1 MAISSNDII
10 GKAQTVLQDIAGTRW
25 TTTELLSWLNDG
37 QREVCLLKPS
47 VSATN
52 QSVTLV
58 AGTKQNIPAT
68 GLQVLRIVRNLTS
81 TGAGGK
87 VVRVISRDV
96 LDTRKPLW
104 HTATATTLADHY
116 TFDELD
122 PRTFY
127 VYPPNTGNGYIEVVF
142 SVQPTQVA
150 ANGNITIPD
159 IHANNLL
166 DYILYRA
173 YAKEADN
180 AGNGARSAQHYKAMQ
195 MSLGIKIQL
204 DSVTSPNTR
213 TVPTQG

>member
-10 GKAQTVLQDIAGTRW
+10 GKAQTILQDESATRW

-52 QSVTLV
+52 QAVTMV
-58 AGTKQNIPAT
+58 TGTKQSIPVG
-68 GLQVLRIVRNLTS
+68 GLQVLRLVRNLS
-81 TGAGGK
+81 SAGVGGK
-87 VVRVISRDV
+87 VVRVIDRDV

-104 HTATATTLADHY
+104 HSQKATAVVDHY

-127 VYPPNTGNGYIEVVF
+127 VYPPNNGTGHIEVVYAVEP
-142 SVQPTQVA
+142 SQIA
-150 ANGNITIPD
+150 SGENISIPD

-173 YAKEADN
+173 YGKETDQ
-180 AGNGARSAQHYKAMQ
+180 AGASQRSAQHYKALAA
-195 MSLGIKIQL
+195 SLGIKIQL
-204 DSVTSPNTR
+204 DSVASPNMR
-213 TVPTQG
+213 TVAQG

>member
-10 GKAQTVLQDIAGTRW
+10 GKAQTVLQDSSATRW
-25 TTTELLSWLNDG
+25 TVAELLSWLNDG

-52 QSVTLV
+52 QSITMV
-58 AGTKQNIPAT
+58 AGTKQSIPTA

-81 TGAGGK
+81 AGAGGK

-104 HTATATTLADHY
+104 HSATATLVADHY

-127 VYPPNTGNGYIEVVF
+127 VYPPNTGDGYIEAVY
-142 SVQPTQVA
+142 SVQPAMVA
-150 ANGNITIPD
+150 TNGDITIPD

-173 YAKEADN
+173 YAKETDH
-180 AGNGARSAQHYKAMQ
+180 AGNEQRSNQHYKAMAA
-195 MSLGIKIQL
+195 SLGIKIQL

-213 TVPTQG
+213 TVAQV

>member
-1 MAISSNDII
+1 MAISSNTII
-10 GKAQTVLQDIAGTRW
+10 GKAQTILQDESAVRW

-52 QSVTLV
+52 QSVTMV
-58 AGTKQNIPAT
+58 EGTKQSIPVG
-68 GLQVLRIVRNLTS
+68 GLQVLRLVRNLS
-81 TGAGGK
+81 SAGAGGK
-87 VVRVISRDV
+87 VVQVIARDV

-104 HTATATTLADHY
+104 HSETATAVVDHY

-127 VYPPNTGNGYIEVVF
+127 VYPPNNGTGFIEVVYAVEP
-142 SVQPTQVA
+142 SQILV
-150 ANGNITIPD
+150 GEDISIPD

-173 YAKEADN
+173 YGKETDQ
-180 AGNGARSAQHYKAMQ
+180 AGSQQRSAQHYQALAA
-195 MSLGIKIQL
+195 SLGIKIQL
-204 DSVTSPNTR
+204 DSVASPNMR
-213 TVPTQG
+213 TAAQG

>member
-10 GKAQTVLQDIAGTRW
+10 GKAQIILQDESAVRW

-52 QSVTLV
+52 QSVTMV
-58 AGTKQNIPAT
+58 AGTKQSIPAG
-68 GLQVLRIVRNLTS
+68 GLQVLRVVRNLS
-81 TGAGGK
+81 SAGAGGK
-87 VVRVISRDV
+87 VVRVIDRDV

-104 HTATATTLADHY
+104 HSEYAAAIVDHY

-127 VYPPNTGNGYIEVVF
+127 VYPPNDGNGFIEAVYAVE
-142 SVQPTQVA
+142 PTQVA
-150 ANGNITIPD
+150 SGGNISIPD

-173 YAKEADN
+173 YAKETDQ
-180 AGNGARSAQHYKAMQ
+180 AGNQQRSSQHYKALAN
-195 MSLGIKIQL
+195 SLGIKIQL
-204 DSVTSPNTR
+204 DSVASPNMR
-213 TVPTQG
+213 TVAQV